1 MNPAHVGETREPYEP
16 PHTNGTGVPPPG
28 FFDDEPSAAADE
40 HAQRT
45 PPASPVQIVERWRV
59 EGPLVR
65 VPTGIR
71 ALDEACRGGLPLP
84 WRALIIGAPS
94 AGKTAVAT
102 IIADTIAREALDAGL
117 CVGILAVDEEPD
129 DVTVRL
135 AQIAGFTV
143 AQAELRAPDVLDR
156 LALALESVR
165 VRLYDATWT
174 IEAAGA
180 DLATWTASEARLAAL
195 FIDSIQAAR
204 SARAAEATS
213 PRELVEANV
222 AAMRLASTAHRML
235 VVATSEANR
244 NSYRSEQATEQS
256 NDMAAG
262 AESRAIEFGAQT
274 LLMLRTPKDH
284 ADVIHVRL
292 VKNRRARVGEFWLRL
307 DREAHRLTACDNPEA
322 DPSVA
327 TERAERK
334 RAANRAD
341 LARKAK
347 ALMGCVRGRMD
358 LSARDLR
365 TAVKLAGHK
374 WGHETLPAIIE
385 RAAAGVDGERLVNRG
400 DPKRCRW
407 NVEALAP
414 ADQRFAND

>member
-1 MNPAHVGETREPYEP
+1 MMAGDEWNETPADPYA
-16 PHTNGTGVPPPG
+16 PPPTANG
-28 FFDDEPSAAADE
+28 AAGPDEQAQREAIQE
-40 HAQRT
+40 AQRT
-45 PPASPVQIVERWRV
+45 PPATPVQIVERWRG

-65 VPTGIR
+65 VATGIV
-71 ALDEACRGGLPLP
+71 ALDGACRGGLPLP
-84 WRALIIGAPS
+84 WRMLIIGAPS

-102 IIADTIAREALDAGL
+102 VIADMIAREALDGGL

-156 LALALESVR
+156 LAVALASVR

-180 DLATWTASEARLAAL
+180 DLAAWAASEGRRAAL

-204 SARAAEATS
+204 SERAAEATS

-222 AAMRLASTAHRML
+222 AATRTVSTVYRML
-235 VVATSEANR
+235 VVSTSEANR
-244 NSYRSEQATEQS
+244 ASYRSEQAAEQS

-284 ADVIHVRL
+284 ADIVHVRL

-327 TERAERK
+327 TEIAERK

-341 LARKAK
+341 LAREAK
-347 ALMGCVRGRMD
+347 ALMACIRGRKEM
-358 LSARDLR
+358 STRGLR

-374 WGHETLPAIIE
+374 WGHETIPAIIE
-385 RAAAGVDGERLVNRG
+385 RATTGVDGERLVNRG
-400 DPKRCRW
+400 DAKRCRW
-407 NVEALAP
+407 NVEADAS
-414 ADQRFAND
+414 ADRRLPND

>member
-1 MNPAHVGETREPYEP
+1 VNGSPPIDFAAPAPVNGEAGREASFA
-16 PHTNGTGVPPPG
+16 V
-28 FFDDEPSAAADE
+28 DEEAQHDAAREAE
-40 HAQRT
+40 RS
-45 PPASPVQIVERWRV
+45 PPASPVEIVARWRG
-59 EGPLVR
+59 EGPLLR
-65 VPTGIR
+65 VASGIA
-71 ALDEACRGGLPLP
+71 ALDEACRGGLPMP
-84 WRALIIGAPS
+84 WRVLIIGAPS

-102 IIADTIAREALDAGL
+102 IIADTIARGAADEGL
-117 CVGILAVDEEPD
+117 CVGIVAVDEEPD

-156 LALALESVR
+156 LAVALASTR

-180 DLATWTASEARLAAL
+180 DLAAWAASEGRRAAL

-204 SARAAEATS
+204 SARSAEATS

-222 AAMRLASTAHRML
+222 AAMRSVATAHRML

-244 NSYRSEQATEQS
+244 ASYRNEQAAEQS
-256 NDMAAG
+256 NDLAAG

-274 LLMLRTPKDH
+274 LLMLRTPKGH
-284 ADVIHVRL
+284 ADVIHARL

-307 DREAHRLTACDNPEA
+307 DRERHQLMACDNPEA
-322 DPSVA
+322 DPTVA
-327 TERAERK
+327 AEKAERK

-341 LARKAK
+341 LAREAK
-347 ALMGCVRGRMD
+347 VLMGCVRGRTD

-365 TAVKLAGHK
+365 TAVKLAGHR

-385 RAAAGVDGERLVNRG
+385 RAVAGVDGERLVNRG
-400 DPKRCRW
+400 DAQRCRW
-407 NVEALAP
+407 NLEADAS
-414 ADQRFAND
+414 ADRGLLDD